1 MAVQTS
7 DKKLNGA
14 GLGWLWACVKSY
26 VATLA
31 TTVETNRIKILG
43 RVETLSPTA
52 SFAQNS
58 LITVALE
65 TYINTAP
72 IVGVPN
78 HIVTHDNEIV
88 THNGEVVTY
97 VNLKEKIYEQISGF
111 KRTVHPLG

>member
-14 GLGWLWACVKSY
+14 GLEWLWACVKSY

-97 VNLKEKIYEQISGF
+97 GSNSLSTWVRIAGQ
-111 KRTVHPLG
+111 